1 MLQQSKQG
9 DETGQKIARS
19 HSALDPNIPISPSI
33 AAFPP
38 EILSQIFIFAAE
50 PLSCESGFRPNDTP
64 HPLLVIPAVCTGWRR
79 LAFVTRSLWT
89 HIAVGERRIPL
100 SYLGCAL
107 SRISGWLNRADTS
120 PLHLTFHENTR
131 PAIVDEFRE
140 HIPYAV
146 SLTFYRPQQECFG
159 RILDMYAAANST
171 RLDNLVVHKPA
182 PEPSQLPYV
191 WPKDLVVLDLWY
203 LPATAL
209 AVEQLI
215 AVLLSSPRLEM
226 LQISGSELRPIK
238 GEEYPLIMLP
248 RLRKFG
254 LSPLN
259 DQAFEQLLSII
270 APGPRISQVQLRL
283 PWRAIDYFGGMIQ
296 NFLRHSQI
304 SKFCLRGGYDESAP
318 FFGPYFDLMPDLED
332 LYLSHLRSAAV
343 YCFLD
348 VLVTSVNG
356 QVRPRCRKLRTIAL
370 LQATVSVEAWEKLK
384 MVVGVYQL
392 KKVMIYDW
400 DRRMFDSKIQED
412 PLAWLK
418 ERVETV
424 LEIDAM
430 SDAFWSSED
439 RH

>member
-1 MLQQSKQG
+1 MIQQSKQG
-9 DETGQKIARS
+9 GGTNQKISRS
-19 HSALDPNIPISPSI
+19 RSALDLNIPIPPSI

-100 SYLGCAL
+100 SYLDCAI
-107 SRISGWLNRADTS
+107 SRISGWLNRAGTS

-131 PAIVDEFRE
+131 PAVVDEFRE
-140 HIPYAV
+140 HIAYAV

-171 RLDNLVVHKPA
+171 RLDYLVVHKPS
-182 PEPSQLPYV
+182 PEPSQLPYI

-203 LPATAL
+203 LPSTAL
-209 AVEQLI
+209 AVEQLVTI
-215 AVLLSSPRLEM
+215 LLSSPRLEM
-226 LQISGSELRPIK
+226 LQVSGSHLTPLK
-238 GEEYPLIMLP
+238 DGEYPSITLP
-248 RLRKFG
+248 QLRKFG

-259 DQAFEQLLSII
+259 ERAFEQLLSII
-270 APGPRISQVQLRL
+270 VPGPSISQVELRL
-283 PWRAIDYFGGMIQ
+283 PVQASHYFGGLIQ
-296 NFLRHSQI
+296 KFLKHSQI
-304 SKFCLRGGYDESAP
+304 SKFCLRGPQGESAP
-318 FFGPYFDLMPDLED
+318 FFGPYFDLMPGLED
-332 LYLSHLRSAAV
+332 LYLSCFRDGAI
-343 YCFLD
+343 YWFLD
-348 VLVTSVNG
+348 VLVTRVDG
-356 QVRPRCRKLRTIAL
+356 QLQPRCRKLRTIVL
-370 LQATVSVEAWEKLK
+370 VQATVSVEAWEKLK

-392 KKVMIYDW
+392 KKIMIYDW
-400 DRRMFDSKIQED
+400 DRRMFDNNIKED

-439 RH
+439 SH